1 MFYRA
6 GKQIEDGLSI
16 LAELGQTSS
25 SFKVEEALHPKSHQ
39 SAIRSQ

>member
-1 MFYRA
+1 MFYTA
-6 GKQIEDGLSI
+6 GKQLEDGLSI

-25 SFKVEEALHPKSHQ
+25 FKVEEALHPKSLQ